1 MSCLSWS
8 VIVPLHFL
16 KQIFYGFISSFFLIL
31 AEDLSGE
38 TAGYQG
44 YVVEVSVG
52 HQVSEHP
59 QEVAHLRRVDVG
71 LVEVGVD
78 QMREPDDGIEQVTQ
92 REMENQS
99 DRIKLKNGK
108 FWSIFSS
115 YVGNCHQS

>member
-1 MSCLSWS
+1 MLIMVCYSAITLSKTNILW
-8 VIVPLHFL
+8 
-16 KQIFYGFISSFFLIL
+16 FYFYFFLIL

-78 QMREPDDGIEQVTQ
+78 QMREPDDGVEQVTQ
-92 REMENQS
+92 
-99 DRIKLKNGK
+99 
-108 FWSIFSS
+108 
-115 YVGNCHQS
+115 